1 MDLTSFHLF
10 WDPILIE
17 EAVLR
22 KWYNL
27 ETTTAFEAGE
37 ANLSSEVMLQSES
50 SDDDVMLLQT
60 DSENDDDDDGL
71 LLASGSE
78 FSGGEQHLETETET
92 ETVEPPAKKRKYNK
106 RSSEKMTLKFLGQ
119 AVCRA
124 AHMRLYG
131 IGSNALQ
138 NVRDGRQAFAMY
150 DNRLEEP
157 KHATLGVSLTRSNV
171 NTKWPSILSFFWML
185 YISVAEIMP
194 TKFVMPSNGAF
205 SESFMEKDPDFQE
218 RYTRS
223 FMNSL
228 ERNLDLSSVTC
239 LCTTEKSIINVF
251 VF

>member
-92 ETVEPPAKKRKYNK
+92 ETVEPPAKK
-106 RSSEKMTLKFLGQ
+106 T
-119 AVCRA
+119 
-124 AHMRLYG
+124 
-131 IGSNALQ
+131 
-138 NVRDGRQAFAMY
+138 
-150 DNRLEEP
+150 
-157 KHATLGVSLTRSNV
+157 
-171 NTKWPSILSFFWML
+171 
-185 YISVAEIMP
+185 EIQQ
-194 TKFVMPSNGAF
+194 TI
-205 SESFMEKDPDFQE
+205 Q
-218 RYTRS
+218 
-223 FMNSL
+223 
-228 ERNLDLSSVTC
+228 
-239 LCTTEKSIINVF
+239 
-251 VF
+251 